1 MKKSSAC
8 IVLAVLL
15 ASCGGDSGT
24 GGDGGDPPGGTDTGF
39 NPAVNLTNNVGYS
52 TNATVAM
59 SGTGATATV
68 LVAWRDDTPTPAQV
82 YLKRSTDGG
91 ATFGS
96 SINLSQSA
104 TGTILPSVKPS
115 IVISGT
121 GATAVVLVAWH
132 GETTNSEI
140 WVARSVD
147 GGATFGAPAN
157 RSNNTGFSAWPALA
171 VTGTGANAIF
181 LLTWVGQPGNV
192 TGEWIDILAK
202 RSTDGGA
209 SFGTLVNVS
218 NKPDGGGSVG
228 HPSVGITGIAAEASA
243 VIAWEDNRGGHF
255 DIWRA
260 RSTNGG
266 ASFETPANLS
276 SAAGT
281 AMRPSVVAAGSGA
294 TATIL
299 VGWEGVNAQNR
310 ETIHLKRSVDGGAT
324 FGALVP
330 ISNNSTGYAYEPSL
344 AITGVGD
351 ATSAAI
357 IAYEY
362 GADIWIARSTNGGA
376 SFGAPLRMSNN
387 SGFTLTPSIAMTGS
401 GATLTSMLVWRD
413 DVGDEIDVF
422 LSRSK

>member
-1 MKKSSAC
+1 MRKPAAC
-8 IVLAVLL
+8 IVLSLFL
-15 ASCGGDSGT
+15 AGCGGDSGT
-24 GGDGGDPPGGTDTGF
+24 GGDGGVPPGGGGTGF
-39 NPAVNLTNNVGYS
+39 NAAVNLTNNTGYS
-52 TNATVAM
+52 TNPSVAM

-68 LVAWRDDTPTPAQV
+68 LVAWRDDVAGAAQV

-91 ATFGS
+91 VTFGAPV
-96 SINLSQSA
+96 NLSASA
-104 TGTILPSVKPS
+104 TGTILPSVRPS

-132 GETTNSEI
+132 GEVANSEI
-140 WVARSVD
+140 FVARSVD
-147 GGATFGAPAN
+147 GGATFGAPVN
-157 RSNNTGFSAWPALA
+157 RSNNTGLSAWPSLA
-171 VTGTGANAIF
+171 VTGTGVDAIF

-202 RSTDGGA
+202 RSVDGGA

-218 NKPDGGGSVG
+218 TKLAGGTSVG
-228 HPSVGITGIAAEASA
+228 HPSVAITGTGAAATA
-243 VIAWEDNRGGHF
+243 VIAWEDDRSGHF

-266 ASFETPANLS
+266 ASFGTPANLS
-276 SAAGT
+276 SSVGS
-281 AMRPSVVAAGSGA
+281 AMRASVAAAGSGA

-324 FGALVP
+324 FGTLVP
-330 ISNNSTGYAYEPSL
+330 ISNNSTGYAYAPSI
-344 AITGVGD
+344 AIAGVGD
-351 ATSAAI
+351 ATSTAV

-362 GADIWIARSTNGGA
+362 GADIWISRSTNGGA
-376 SFGAPLRMSNN
+376 SFATPVRLSNN
-387 SGFTLTPSIAMTGS
+387 SGFTLEPSIVMTGS
-401 GATLTSMLVWRD
+401 GATQTSMLVWRD
-413 DVGDEIDVF
+413 DVGAQIDVF